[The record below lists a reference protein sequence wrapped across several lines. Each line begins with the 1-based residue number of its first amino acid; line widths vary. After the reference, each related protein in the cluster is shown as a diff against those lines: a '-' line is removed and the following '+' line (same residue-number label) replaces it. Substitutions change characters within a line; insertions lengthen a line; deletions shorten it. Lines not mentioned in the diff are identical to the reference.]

1 MIPLTLPSGAKLFR
15 VPGVIVV
22 KRTWRER
29 LFSRPWRPWRKTKT
43 VANPSC
49 PHDGEIIHF
58 QGSFYANAATFN
70 HVAVELAAS
79 GPQDGGMNGHPVIH

>member
-15 VPGVIVV
+15 VPGAIVV

-29 LFSRPWRPWRKTKT
+29 LFSRPWRPLQKTKT

-70 HVAVELAAS
+70 RVAVELAA
-79 GPQDGGMNGHPVIH
+79 PRPPDGGMNGHPVIH

>member
-1 MIPLTLPSGAKLFR
+1 MIPLTFPPGAKLFR

-29 LFSRPWRPWRKTKT
+29 LFSQPWQPWRKTKT

-49 PHDGEIIHF
+49 PHDGEIVHF
-58 QGSFYANAATFN
+58 QGRFYANAATFN
-70 HVAVELAAS
+70 RVAVELAA
-79 GPQDGGMNGHPVIH
+79 PRPPDGDMNGCPVIH